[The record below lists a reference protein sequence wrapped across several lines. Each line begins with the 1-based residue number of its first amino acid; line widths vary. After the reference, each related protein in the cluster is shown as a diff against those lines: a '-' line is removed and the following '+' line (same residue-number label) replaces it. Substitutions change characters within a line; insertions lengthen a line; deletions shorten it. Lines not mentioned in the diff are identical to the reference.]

1 MGGPDRP
8 WRALG
13 GRARRT
19 YNGRVLHALEMKLG
33 IDDAGERFWALPLA
47 VLLGTILAFFT
58 IGEITAAPLYVSL
71 PNGVVIA
78 FVMAGLT
85 VACMRPA
92 ADDTTPDDPPET
104 DDDAPVLGSPG
115 GPWTVVEHLGRAAP
129 ATHASTSQLIAAS
142 CDSRAGSG

>member
-1 MGGPDRP
+1 
-8 WRALG
+8 
-13 GRARRT
+13 
-19 YNGRVLHALEMKLG
+19 VLHALEMKLG
-33 IDDAGERFWALPLA
+33 IDDAGERFWLVPVA
-47 VLLGTILAFFT
+47 VLLGTILAFVT
-58 IGEITAAPLYVSL
+58 IGQITAAPLYVSL

-92 ADDTTPDDPPET
+92 ADDTPPDDPPDS

-129 ATHASTSQLIAAS
+129 AADPAPARSAP
-142 CDSRAGSG
+142 